1 MIVYI
6 VQLPYSDDGPI
17 AAFQSRENAE
27 AFAAE
32 HYRQAIEE
40 AKRGDP
46 NESFSKA
53 WCVSKGETWEQACIM
68 DKAFVEVLE
77 VKP

>member
-46 NESFSKA
+46 NESFS
-53 WCVSKGETWEQACIM
+53 GETWEQACIM

>member
-46 NESFSKA
+46 NESFS
-53 WCVSKGETWEQACIM
+53 GETWE
-68 DKAFVEVLE
+68 KAFVEVLE